1 MCHWYRTPF
10 GDSKWAPDRT
20 HPWIAKKPLFNS
32 GFVKLVKEGN
42 DWFEISYSVIERF
55 GKILH
60 LEILHIYL
68 ISWIRDCWNLFSP
81 PELAFYPMQNESLIS
96 FGPKYLFKMV
106 WYTVKKMLVK
116 TFIFCSKV
124 PSECG
129 RCLFRDP
136 KFKTSPVG
144 DAPGPPTNVFSLHR
158 PWGSIGPFPPEMAR
172 PLNGSSPS
180 QTHSQFR
187 RMRKHFPSCFYRLS
201 KSLDMTHIE
210 NVKAIFVHEETS
222 VVMIN

>member
-1 MCHWYRTPF
+1 M
-10 GDSKWAPDRT
+10 KN
-20 HPWIAKKPLFNS
+20 L
-32 GFVKLVKEGN
+32 
-42 DWFEISYSVIERF
+42 
-55 GKILH
+55 